1 MRQRAGAGVDQQ
13 PLIEGLL
20 LTPERRIA
28 HPKGD
33 IMHAMKRSS
42 PGFSGF
48 GEAYF
53 SMVWTG
59 ETKGWKRH
67 RRATLNLF
75 VPVGKVRFV
84 VYDDRAGSASAGR
97 FNEFVLGE
105 DNHMRLTVPPGLW
118 VAFRGLGAQGN
129 VLINISN
136 EEHDPTEADN
146 VGLEEIAFDW
156 GS

>member
-1 MRQRAGAGVDQQ
+1 MDRQQ
-13 PLIEGLL
+13 LIEGLL
-20 LTPERRIA
+20 VTPERRIS

-42 PGFSGF
+42 AGFAGF

-53 SMVWTG
+53 SMVRTG

-67 RRATLNLF
+67 RSATLNLL
-75 VPVGKVRFV
+75 VPIGKVRFV
-84 VYDDRAGSASAGR
+84 VYDDRAESASVGR
-97 FNEFVLGE
+97 FNKFVLG
-105 DNHMRLTVPPGLW
+105 DGGHARLTVPPGLW
-118 VAFRGLGAQGN
+118 VAFRGLAVHDN

-146 VGLEEIAFDW
+146 VGLDEIIFDW
-156 GS
+156 GFEDEA